1 MYQTLDFTNRKAII
15 ELKNDQLLN
24 QQVMIVG
31 WVKNI
36 RKLGNFN
43 FIELADKSGLI
54 QLLDKNNE
62 YSSLSRED
70 LVLIEGNLQLKKVA
84 NPNLELGDRE
94 VLINKLTTIS
104 KSKTP
109 PFIIEDITDAL
120 EDVRLKY
127 RYLDLRRP
135 VLQKNMKFRSD
146 FFLVVRN
153 FLAKH
158 GFTEIETPIL
168 SKTTPEG
175 ARDYVVPS
183 RVGPNMFYAL
193 PQSAQIYKQL
203 LMISGFERYFQISR
217 CFRDE
222 DLRKDRQPEHVQIDM
237 EVSFMSKEQ
246 FFDLIEKMFI
256 HLFDQLMKIKIE
268 PNFLRMKYDD
278 AMNRYGTDKPDLRF
292 GCELIDVSLVFVNH
306 DFVVFKQ
313 FASKNRLKAIVLDEI
328 MISSKEHKVLEKYA
342 KDNYAKA
349 LSWFSYE
356 NNKIVDG
363 SIKRFITVDDL
374 KKLGL
379 SNKKGTIFFVGDDDL
394 NVINKSLGAVRS
406 QLNEIYQLA
415 NEDEY
420 KFLWIVDWPLY
431 EWDDKTN
438 SYQSAHNL
446 FTAPDERYLKTF
458 NQDKANAKAASY
470 DLVLNGFELGS
481 GAIRITDPSLQKEVM
496 NSLGLS
502 EAEVNDKFDFL
513 LDAYHYGAPQHC
525 GIGIGS
531 DRLLMILTK
540 SKSIRDVIAF
550 PKNNQGFDL
559 MNNSP
564 SEVINEQFLNE
575 LYLKVKDNK

>member
-1 MYQTLDFTNRKAII
+1 MLKHLDFTNRKPII
-15 ELKNDQLLN
+15 ELKQAQLLN
-24 QQVMIVG
+24 QDVEIVG
-31 WVKNI
+31 WVKNV

-43 FIELADKSGLI
+43 FIEVADKSALI
-54 QLLDKNNE
+54 QVFDQKNQYAN
-62 YSSLSRED
+62 LSRED
-70 LVLIEGNLQLKKVA
+70 LVFIKGKLQLKKVA

-94 VLINKLTTIS
+94 LLIDQLTLIS

-109 PFIIEDITDAL
+109 PFLIEDNTDAL
-120 EDVRLKY
+120 EEVRLKY

-135 VLQKNMKFRSD
+135 VLQKNMKLRSD
-146 FFLVVRN
+146 FFLIVRN
-153 FLAKH
+153 FLTSQ
-158 GFTEIETPIL
+158 GFIEIETPIL

-183 RVGPNMFYAL
+183 RLGPNMFYAL

-246 FFDLIEKMFI
+246 FFKLVEAMFI
-256 HLFDQLMKIKIE
+256 HIFDRLMNVKIE
-268 PNFLRMKYDD
+268 PNFMRMSYDE
-278 AMNRYGTDKPDLRF
+278 AMNRFGTDKPDLRF
-292 GCELIDVSLVFVNH
+292 GCELVDVGAAFVDH
-306 DFVVFKQ
+306 EFSVFKQ
-313 FASKNRLKAIVLDEI
+313 FALKNRLKAIVLDEI
-328 MISSKEHKVLEKYA
+328 LISSKEHKVLEKYA
-342 KDNYAKA
+342 KDNYAKG
-349 LSWFSYE
+349 LSWFSYDQ
-356 NNKIVDG
+356 NQIIDG
-363 SIKRFITVDDL
+363 SIKRFISSDDL
-374 KKLGL
+374 KNLGL
-379 SNKKGTIFFVGDDDL
+379 LNKKGTIFFVGDDDL

-406 QLNEIYQLA
+406 QLNELYQLA

-446 FTAPDERYLKTF
+446 FTAPEAKYLSTF
-458 NQDKANAKAASY
+458 NEDKANAKAASY

-481 GAIRITDPSLQKEVM
+481 GAIRITDPSLQKAVM
-496 NSLGLS
+496 SSLGLS
-502 EAEVNDKFDFL
+502 EAEMNDKFGFL
-513 LDAYHYGAPQHC
+513 LDAYQYGAPQHC
-525 GIGIGS
+525 GIGLGS

-550 PKNNQGFDL
+550 PKNNQGVDL

-564 SEVINEQFLNE
+564 SEAINQQFLDE
-575 LYLKVKDNK
+575 LYLAIKEK

>member
-1 MYQTLDFTNRKAII
+1 MLKPLDFTNRKPII
-15 ELKNDQLLN
+15 ELKQDQLLN
-24 QQVMIVG
+24 QDVEIVG
-31 WVKNI
+31 WVKNV

-43 FIELADKSGLI
+43 FIEVADKSALI
-54 QLLDKNNE
+54 QVFDQKNQYAN
-62 YSSLSRED
+62 LSRED
-70 LVLIEGNLQLKKVA
+70 LVFIKGKLQLKKVA

-94 VLINKLTTIS
+94 LLIDQLTLIS

-109 PFIIEDITDAL
+109 PFLIEDNTDAL
-120 EDVRLKY
+120 EEVRLKY

-135 VLQKNMKFRSD
+135 VLQKNMKLRSD
-146 FFLVVRN
+146 FFLIVRN
-153 FLAKH
+153 FLASQ
-158 GFTEIETPIL
+158 GFIEIETPIL

-183 RVGPNMFYAL
+183 RLGPNMFYAL

-246 FFDLIEKMFI
+246 FFKLVEAMFI
-256 HLFDQLMKIKIE
+256 HIFDRLMNVKIE
-268 PNFLRMKYDD
+268 PNFMRMSYDE
-278 AMNRYGTDKPDLRF
+278 AMNRFGTDKPDLRF
-292 GCELIDVSLVFVNH
+292 GCELVDVSAAFVEH
-306 DFVVFKQ
+306 EFSMFKQ
-313 FASKNRLKAIVLDEI
+313 FALKNRLKAIVLDEI
-328 MISSKEHKVLEKYA
+328 LISYKEHKVLEKYA
-342 KDNYAKA
+342 KDNYAKG
-349 LSWFSYE
+349 LSWFSYDQ
-356 NNKIVDG
+356 NQIIDG
-363 SIKRFITVDDL
+363 SIKRFISSDDL
-374 KKLGL
+374 KNLGL
-379 SNKKGTIFFVGDDDL
+379 LNKKGTIFFVGDDDL

-406 QLNEIYQLA
+406 QLNELYQLA

-446 FTAPDERYLKTF
+446 FTAPEAKYLSTF
-458 NQDKANAKAASY
+458 NEDKANAKAASY

-481 GAIRITDPSLQKEVM
+481 GAIRITDPSLQKAVM
-496 NSLGLS
+496 SSLGLS
-502 EAEVNDKFDFL
+502 EAEMNDKFGFL
-513 LDAYHYGAPQHC
+513 LDAYQYGAPQHC
-525 GIGIGS
+525 GIGLGS

-564 SEVINEQFLNE
+564 SEAINQQFLDE
-575 LYLKVKDNK
+575 LYLAIKEK